1 MQQIKKDLEY
11 LNQIIQSPNL
21 VLANYFIEIKA
32 DVDYFFNS
40 INFIND
46 PNKIELDKQ
55 WAETINK
62 IELFEKILLNQMS
75 NKLKN
80 DLKLLSQDKI
90 NYIQTQIDKYD
101 IYDCPNK
108 DENMR
113 KIKSLI
119 EHEENI
125 VFKRLFLNKTIIFM
139 QNINY
144 GTEKKTFLMKIN
156 DEYLSKKKISN
167 HLNESIHLTNE
178 ILKIIYLF
186 KTKLNEIQI
195 NIIIE
200 ISLEINYI
208 KILELSDCKITT
220 IENSTFNGLIS
231 LEELY
236 LSFNRIKSINEEL
249 FIGLNSLQILDLGS
263 NSLSTLSTN
272 VFSNILNLQEIYLYN
287 NGLCEIN
294 SIFKRL
300 SNLKKIIYNG
310 NKIKS
315 INKNSFQEL
324 SNLENLDLMNN
335 QITEINF
342 LNNLTMLKEL
352 VLCGNKL
359 DTIDF
364 YSFQDLFNLVKL
376 YLNRNQITRINRK
389 EGFKG
394 LTKLKQL
401 YLGDNLIEYIYFLL
415 SYLF

>member
-21 VLANYFIEIKA
+21 ILNNYFIEIKA

-40 INFIND
+40 SNFIND

-55 WAETINK
+55 WTETINK
-62 IELFEKILLNQMS
+62 IELFEKIKFNQMS

-90 NYIQTQIDKYD
+90 NYIQAQIDKYD
-101 IYDCPNK
+101 DFSNK

-119 EHEENI
+119 ESEENI
-125 VFKRLFLNKTIIFM
+125 VFKRLFSNKTIIFM

-144 GTEKKTFLMKIN
+144 GTEKKTFLMEIN
-156 DEYLSKKKISN
+156 DEYLSKKNISN

-178 ILKIIYLF
+178 ILKIIYLL

-195 NIIIE
+195 NNIIE

-236 LSFNRIKSINEEL
+236 LSFNRIKSINEKL

-263 NSLSTLSTN
+263 NILSTLSTN

-287 NGLCEIN
+287 NGLNEIN

-300 SNLKKIIYNG
+300 TNLKKIIYNA

-352 VLCGNKL
+352 VLCENKI

-401 YLGDNLIEYIYFLL
+401 YLGDNLIEYIYILL
-415 SYLF
+415 FYLF

>member
-1 MQQIKKDLEY
+1 M
-11 LNQIIQSPNL
+11 
-21 VLANYFIEIKA
+21 
-32 DVDYFFNS
+32 
-40 INFIND
+40 
-46 PNKIELDKQ
+46 
-55 WAETINK
+55 
-62 IELFEKILLNQMS
+62 
-75 NKLKN
+75 
-80 DLKLLSQDKI
+80 
-90 NYIQTQIDKYD
+90 
-101 IYDCPNK
+101 
-108 DENMR
+108 
-113 KIKSLI
+113 
-119 EHEENI
+119 
-125 VFKRLFLNKTIIFM
+125 
-139 QNINY
+139 
-144 GTEKKTFLMKIN
+144 
-156 DEYLSKKKISN
+156 
-167 HLNESIHLTNE
+167 
-178 ILKIIYLF
+178 
-186 KTKLNEIQI
+186 
-195 NIIIE
+195 
-200 ISLEINYI
+200 
-208 KILELSDCKITT
+208 
-220 IENSTFNGLIS
+220 
-231 LEELY
+231 
-236 LSFNRIKSINEEL
+236 
-249 FIGLNSLQILDLGS
+249 
-263 NSLSTLSTN
+263 
-272 VFSNILNLQEIYLYN
+272 NLQEIYLYN